1 MAVNDINVLKENAQ
15 GTFDEIVLTPAEINL
30 GPNDSVVFQGLS
42 TQSVTT
48 DTVNVQVELLSA
60 NVPLQDIFITA
71 GEESQTLTYDVTG
84 ESLTIDRGNTVSL
97 SSLGYRT
104 ITDPTGNLET
114 IQQFANSYS
123 GDIHPGF
130 NVTLNNGRVYTF
142 GGNDKNNPN
151 HYLEVNANPFLP
163 IYREVPLSGNEIEID
178 SFRLVDFK
186 TAKYTLQIG
195 TNFDSEIY
203 YSEINVVG
211 SASPQ
216 QGVASEYG
224 QIFTSQLVLNYY
236 VTVEANRV
244 YLYMV
249 HPYDPDP
256 SHKYFIKG
264 HRTNFY
270 RI

>member
-1 MAVNDINVLKENAQ
+1 MALNDIIVPKETA
-15 GTFDEIVLTPAEINL
+15 GGSFIETILTPAEINL
-30 GPNDSVVFQGLS
+30 GPSNNVVFQSLS

-71 GEESQTLTYDVTG
+71 GEESQTLTYNITG
-84 ESLTIDRGNTVSL
+84 ESLAIDRGNTVSL
-97 SSLGYRT
+97 SSLSYRT
-104 ITDPTGNLET
+104 ITATLSTET

-142 GGNDKNNPN
+142 GGTDKNNPN

-163 IYREVPLSGNEIEID
+163 IYREVPLSGNEVEID
-178 SFRLVDFK
+178 SFRLADFK
-186 TAKYTLQIG
+186 TAKYTLQVG
-195 TNFDSEIY
+195 TNFNNEVY

-211 SASPQ
+211 SAYPQ

-224 QIFTSQLVLNYY
+224 QIFTSQLVLNYMAE
-236 VTVEANRV
+236 VDVNRV
-244 YLYMV
+244 YLYMY

-256 SHKYFIKG
+256 SHKYFVKG
-264 HRTNFY
+264 HRTNLY
-270 RI
+270 KI